1 MKTLRITGVPEHF
14 NLPWKNVIARQPFL
28 SSGIKLSW
36 IDESR
41 GSGQMNKA
49 IRNDET
55 EIALVL
61 TESFL
66 QDFENGSPSK
76 MIGFH
81 VLSPLIWGVHIHGE
95 NSVNSLSEVQ
105 NPIFLISRMGSGSQL
120 MSYVLAKREKWDLES
135 LKFTIVGNLPGAL
148 EEMTP
153 ESLQLFLWEKYT
165 TKPWVDSGEL
175 KRIGEVPS
183 PWPCFVMV
191 ASNRALESFGDII
204 LELRDFVYQESEKL
218 QTSLTTA
225 PEISTQYKLN
235 IEDVELWMAQ
245 TKWAV
250 NGEIS
255 ASQLQKAMKEMVALG
270 ILKNNLTLEEF
281 LIADGIQ
288 IVS

>member
-14 NLPWKNVIARQPFL
+14 NLPWKKVIATQPF
-28 SSGIKLSW
+28 SSRGINLEW
-36 IDESR
+36 IEESR

-81 VLSPLIWGVHIHGE
+81 VLSPLIWGIHLHGK
-95 NSVNSLSEVQ
+95 NSIKSLSEVK
-105 NPIFLISRMGSGSQL
+105 NPSFLISRMGSGSQL
-120 MSYVLAKREKWDLES
+120 MSYVLAKREKWNQENLE
-135 LKFTIVGNLPGAL
+135 FTVVGNLPGAL
-148 EEMTP
+148 EEMAV
-153 ESLQLFLWEKYT
+153 EKLQLFLWEKYT

-191 ASNRALESFGDII
+191 ASDRAVESFGELI
-204 LELRDFVYQESEKL
+204 LELRDLVYQESEKL
-218 QTSLTTA
+218 QNSISTA
-225 PEISTQYKLN
+225 SEISTQYNLN
-235 IEDVELWMAQ
+235 IEDVEQWIAQ

-250 NGEIS
+250 NGKIS
-255 ASQLQKAMKEMVALG
+255 SPQLQKAMKEMVDLG
-270 ILKNNLTLEEF
+270 ILKSELSLEEF
-281 LIADGIQ
+281 LIRDGIQ
-288 IVS
+288 IVD